1 MLRQPEEDMMKARWV
16 LNSAIVLGLSMG
28 FTQARATPGD
38 LVGSDPFRLTFDEFG
53 NGFFQI
59 VQPNGSLGPAV
70 NDPGT
75 VVGGFLQYM
84 LPEPV
89 VLGDVA
95 ITSTEPNGVISEP
108 CNNASDCSD
117 GLRFVQTGS
126 TFFMQYFSD
135 PTTPNPAD
143 TGFPSNF
150 SFSFKGA
157 TETGPEDVQETF
169 LYTPGGNSYSGV
181 SDGRLA
187 VPEPA
192 SIALFGTALIGFGA
206 ALRRRRR

>member
-1 MLRQPEEDMMKARWV
+1 MMKARWT
-16 LNSAIVLGLSMG
+16 LSSAIILGLGLG
-28 FTQARATPGD
+28 FTQAQATPGD
-38 LVGSDPFRLTFDEFG
+38 VAGGDPFRLTFDEFG
-53 NGFFQI
+53 NGFYQI

-70 NDPGT
+70 TDNGT
-75 VVGGFLQYM
+75 VAGGFLQFL

-95 ITSTEPNGVISEP
+95 ITRSPNEP
-108 CNNASDCSD
+108 CNNAGDCSD
-117 GLRFVQTGS
+117 GLRFIQSPAGVTAPI

-135 PTTPNPAD
+135 PTTPMALAD
-143 TGFPSNF
+143 ANGFPTNF
-150 SFSFKGA
+150 NFSFKGA
-157 TETGPEDVQETF
+157 AETGPEDVQETF
-169 LYTPGGNSYSGV
+169 LYLPGGNSYSGV

-192 SIALFGTALIGFGA
+192 SIALLGVALVGLGA